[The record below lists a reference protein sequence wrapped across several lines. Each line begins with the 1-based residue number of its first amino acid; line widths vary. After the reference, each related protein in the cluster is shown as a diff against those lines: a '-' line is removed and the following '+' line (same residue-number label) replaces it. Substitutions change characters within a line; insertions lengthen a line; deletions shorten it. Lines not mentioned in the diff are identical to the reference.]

1 MMTRILIENE
11 QDPFETDKE
20 YKKRIKKEG
29 EYLTVYEDAYGFT
42 GVSTIKKIKKVI

>member
-1 MMTRILIENE
+1 MKKLIIENE
-11 QDPFETDKE
+11 QEPFETDKE

-29 EYLTVYEDAYGFT
+29 EYLTVYEDAHGFT